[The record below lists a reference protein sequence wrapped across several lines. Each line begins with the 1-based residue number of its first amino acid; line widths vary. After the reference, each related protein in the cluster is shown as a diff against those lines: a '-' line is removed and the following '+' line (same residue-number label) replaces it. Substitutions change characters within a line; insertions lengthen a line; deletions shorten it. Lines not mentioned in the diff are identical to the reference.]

1 MANIN
6 AQITLQEATRLVL
19 IDTRRASFDGRTIEF
34 TTSYYDHLEIRAIRE
49 ANGHIVSSRD
59 LGNWPEHR
67 IAADKG
73 IMALFASNKKWKSL
87 KLNLNCYRVKLDI
100 VDEVHARVMSKQA
113 DILHLVEVVELIS
126 HGFGY
131 MSTGVFAAMAEISR
145 DGVLAAV
152 YAGDVSQIH
161 VKVRVGALELW
172 QPLAHVA
179 AAIPRRQHQPVREEV
194 ITTSAGD
201 VIGALLGAGMSAWLN
216 RNKF

>member
-1 MANIN
+1 M
-6 AQITLQEATRLVL
+6 
-19 IDTRRASFDGRTIEF
+19 
-34 TTSYYDHLEIRAIRE
+34 
-49 ANGHIVSSRD
+49 
-59 LGNWPEHR
+59 
-67 IAADKG
+67 
-73 IMALFASNKKWKSL
+73 
-87 KLNLNCYRVKLDI
+87 
-100 VDEVHARVMSKQA
+100 
-113 DILHLVEVVELIS
+113 
-126 HGFGY
+126 
-131 MSTGVFAAMAEISR
+131 
-145 DGVLAAV
+145 LAAV